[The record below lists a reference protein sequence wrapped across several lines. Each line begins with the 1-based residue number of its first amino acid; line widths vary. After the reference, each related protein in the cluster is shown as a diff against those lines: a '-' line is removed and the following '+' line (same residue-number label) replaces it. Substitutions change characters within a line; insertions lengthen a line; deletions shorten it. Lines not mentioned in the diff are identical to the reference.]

1 MPARERTYRVVNQR
15 PYPVELHVAAE
26 AVVLGPFEQ
35 ADVHTLTAQV
45 DELARRGLVVIEP
58 ADTPAAPKP
67 ASPAAAPKK
76 SAAKKSTAKQA
87 ASKKPA
93 AKKSTAD
100 KTVAQRSVAPKAAPA
115 APSTR
120 RQPSRRGGK

>member
-58 ADTPAAPKP
+58 ADAAPAAPEPAASAKP
-67 ASPAAAPKK
+67 AVQK
-76 SAAKKSTAKQA
+76 SAPKQA
-87 ASKKPA
+87 AAKKPA
-93 AKKSTAD
+93 AQKSATKKSA
-100 KTVAQRSVAPKAAPA
+100 AQRSVAPKAAPA